1 MSNESQTSVGQSSA
15 PGSGPVVRHELQ
27 YLQRYWFWPMLLGY
41 LLVLCGAV
49 ALVYPAIASVAAVSV
64 LAAILMIAGLATII
78 GSFWAGKWSGFLV
91 HLLVGILYLAAGVV
105 ITERPFVNLL
115 IITFFAAVLFMVVGS
130 FRVVAALVIRFPQWG
145 WAVLNGAVTFLVGLI
160 IYRHLPLD
168 ALWVVGILVGVEMLL
183 NGWTWIMLAAAIKA
197 IPKET

>member
-1 MSNESQTSVGQSSA
+1 
-15 PGSGPVVRHELQ
+15 
-27 YLQRYWFWPMLLGY
+27 MLLGY